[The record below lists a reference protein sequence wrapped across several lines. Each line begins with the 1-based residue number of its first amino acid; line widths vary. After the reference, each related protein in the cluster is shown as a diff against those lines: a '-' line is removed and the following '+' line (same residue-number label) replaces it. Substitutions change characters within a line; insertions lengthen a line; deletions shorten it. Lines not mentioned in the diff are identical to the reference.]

1 MGKKSALTVLGSGD
15 QAFSLALNGFQKID
29 TFDINKL
36 SEYLVFGL
44 KKALILKYDYAKYL
58 KFLTL
63 VSKDAFS
70 LEELTAIINNLLPLM
85 AGNYRLF
92 WQELIKYNESLQQ
105 NNIEDLNLIQ
115 MLTLDSYKP
124 VNKQNIPYLVNEK
137 KYEALRHKL
146 NEVEFSFQ
154 GTPGVLV
161 PDTFESKYNVII
173 LSNILDYFTSCWG
186 TSWTINDL
194 QPYVDS
200 LLEMLKK
207 NGLLFLHYQFRD
219 DLFRGSNVT
228 LDDLTELFKIEDK
241 KVANEYEEYDHLL
254 LIRNRK

>member
-1 MGKKSALTVLGSGD
+1 MALY
-15 QAFSLALNGFQKID
+15 QEQ
-29 TFDINKL
+29 
-36 SEYLVFGL
+36 
-44 KKALILKYDYAKYL
+44 
-58 KFLTL
+58 
-63 VSKDAFS
+63 
-70 LEELTAIINNLLPLM
+70 LEEEN
-85 AGNYRLF
+85 
-92 WQELIKYNESLQQ
+92 QKSQQ

-161 PDTFESKYNVII
+161 PDTFDSKYNVII

-228 LDDLTELFKIEDK
+228 LDDLT
-241 KVANEYEEYDHLL
+241 VANEYEEYDHLL